1 MRLSVFLLSLALGGA
16 AHAQVGTWSL
26 TAESGACDLSFVA
39 EAVDDGIFFVDRGEG
54 GCGDDIDLITGYALN
69 EEGAVVVFY
78 STLEGVEQVGQ
89 VARQED
95 GSYTGK
101 ARSGA
106 VLRLEH
112 KSGSRD
118 IADPVAGNRA
128 DVEGGSTPDGAM
140 TAPEPDTESAADAPL
155 AQAGDCL
162 VYAGGT
168 TCADQTDIGPPQGGA
183 LQVLSR
189 MNMRDAGTTDGSNVV
204 GRIEA
209 GSCLQATLCS
219 EDGQGRLW
227 CGVQGDAGT
236 GFILKQDGETVYAR
250 NSCN

>member
-16 AHAQVGTWSL
+16 AHAQDGTWSL
-26 TAESGACDLSFVA
+26 SAESGSCDLSFVA

-54 GCGDDIDLITGYALN
+54 GCGADIDLITGYALN

-89 VARQED
+89 VTRQED
-95 GSYTGK
+95 GVYTGK

-106 VLRLEH
+106 ALRLAH

-118 IADPVAGNRA
+118 IADPVGDSRAG
-128 DVEGGSTPDGAM
+128 DEGGTAVDGAM
-140 TAPEPDTESAADAPL
+140 TPPEPEGESAADAPL
-155 AQAGDCL
+155 APAGDCL

-168 TCADQTDIGPPQGGA
+168 TCADQADIGPPEGGA

-189 MNMRDAGTTDGSNVV
+189 MNMRDVGTTDGSNVV
-204 GRIEA
+204 GRVEA
-209 GSCLQATLCS
+209 GACLQATLCS

-227 CGVQGDAGT
+227 CGVQGDAGS